1 MSEETDS
8 VSMIEPMTEPESQSI
23 LRQEVEDSNPAS
35 SEKEGTPE
43 SIEDSEV
50 VDTETVS
57 ETILKESNETNK
69 NAPVFNPKL
78 TQLPLARIKHIMKM
92 DPDVNMASQVIKKNF
107 VAWPCIYSN
116 FEISNYKYQIRLSNL
131 VEFDF
136 LVIIRSSL
144 TFLRP
149 NWTLSGPICGLKRS
163 LSGQKYNF

>member
-78 TQLPLARIKHIMKM
+78 TQLP
-92 DPDVNMASQVIKKNF
+92 IKKNF